1 MLINNA
7 AVVVGKR
14 FLDMTVS
21 EIETSLTTNLLGH
34 FYTLKTF
41 LPALTRS
48 ERGGTIVTL
57 SSVIGHTG
65 AAQLSDYAAAKAGV
79 TALHKSLAA
88 ELRQSHPDIRMVLVT
103 PGQIS
108 TPLFYGVQTP
118 NAFLAPVVEPVDVA
132 KEIIA
137 AIDNGYSTSIGM
149 PLYARWIDWFNVL
162 PIGMQALARR
172 LARVDV
178 AMKNFIGREGVQREK
193 NGALIEPF

>member
-1 MLINNA
+1 M
-7 AVVVGKR
+7 VGKR
-14 FLDMTVS
+14 LLDMSLS

-41 LPALTRS
+41 LPALARS

-88 ELRQSHPDIRMVLVT
+88 ELRLSHPDIRMVLVT
-103 PGQIS
+103 PGQLS

-149 PLYARWIDWFNVL
+149 PLYARWIDYFNVL
-162 PIGMQALARR
+162 PIGLQAVARR
-172 LARVDV
+172 LAGIDV
-178 AMKNFIGREGVQREK
+178 AMQSFIGRKGVQSEK